1 MRGEG
6 MKTRN
11 KERVVT
17 SIGIKAKDEQAT
29 EIFFFL
35 WAGRLAEGWVVGRVA
50 CGEHSASEEERSRR
64 GAGTRT
70 RDGSFYGK
78 RGGGGGKR
86 GGCPATMNIDG
97 VGWGWEAV
105 WQTGRY

>member
-35 WAGRLAEGWVVGRVA
+35 WAGRLAEGWVVGHVASRVVSTA
-50 CGEHSASEEERSRR
+50 RARRRGRGEGRAHEHETIPFTEREEAEEEREEAALRR
-64 GAGTRT
+64 
-70 RDGSFYGK
+70 
-78 RGGGGGKR
+78 
-86 GGCPATMNIDG
+86 
-97 VGWGWEAV
+97 
-105 WQTGRY
+105 